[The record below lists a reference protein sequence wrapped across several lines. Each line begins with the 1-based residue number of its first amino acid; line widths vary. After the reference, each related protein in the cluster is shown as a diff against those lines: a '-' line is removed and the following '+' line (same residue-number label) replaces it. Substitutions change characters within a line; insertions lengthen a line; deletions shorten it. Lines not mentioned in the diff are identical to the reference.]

1 MSSHWLGYAGT
12 TLVILAYLPQI
23 FHLLQEHCSAGLCVR
38 AYLMW
43 VAASLLLLSYAV
55 SQGDGVFIA
64 LQGYQLLSTSLI
76 CFFSKKYEHSLC
88 EDHGGAPGQPAAAT
102 DGSMTPSRAASRL
115 DEITAT

>member
-23 FHLLQEHCSAGLCVR
+23 YHLLKEHCSAGLCVR

-43 VAASLLLLSYAV
+43 VAASLCLLSYAV
-55 SQGDGVFIA
+55 IQRDGVFIA

-76 CFFSKKYEHSLC
+76 CFYSKKYEHNLC

-102 DGSMTPSRAASRL
+102 DGPMTPSRAVSRL
-115 DEITAT
+115 NTITVT